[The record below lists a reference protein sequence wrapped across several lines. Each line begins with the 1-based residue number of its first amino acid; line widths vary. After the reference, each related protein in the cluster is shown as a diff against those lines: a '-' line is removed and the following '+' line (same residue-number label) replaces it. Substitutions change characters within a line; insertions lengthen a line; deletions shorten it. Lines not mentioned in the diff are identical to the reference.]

1 MNNIDELKEVL
12 KGHLESN
19 GSLNLIRAQLRAN
32 VYQALN
38 EGE

>member
-1 MNNIDELKEVL
+1 MSNVEELKEVL

-19 GSLNLIRAQLRAN
+19 GSLNMIWAQLRAN